1 MDIMQVA
8 NSIPMWIAC
17 AIPVSVVVFQ
27 SVFFALKA
35 HRAKDK
41 LGISDQQEKAAI
53 KSAAITAIGP
63 SIVILASMLSLL
75 VTVGGP
81 IGWMRLSLIGAVMYE
96 STAAGIGTASVGVTL
111 GVDPMTAQ
119 AFTQGVWTMVV
130 GSLVWVL
137 FGTFSADKMSRV
149 QDKVTRGNRDL
160 MITIAGAAVI
170 GVFAA
175 MTANNFIQL
184 MKTASGASL
193 TLNKYSLSAV
203 LGAVLMWASTLLG
216 KKFNL
221 AWMKDWS
228 LTISILGSV
237 VLCALV

>member
-1 MDIMQVA
+1 MDVMKLA

-17 AIPVSVVVFQ
+17 AIPVAVVVFQ
-27 SVFFALKA
+27 SVFFGLKA
-35 HRAKDK
+35 HRTKDK

-96 STAAGIGTASVGVTL
+96 STAAGIGTSSVGVTL

-137 FGTFSADKMSRV
+137 FGTFSADKMAKV
-149 QDKVTRGNRDL
+149 QDKVTKGNRNL
-160 MITIAGAAVI
+160 MITMAGAAVI

-184 MKTASGASL
+184 AKTAEGASL

-203 LGAVLMWASTLLG
+203 LGGVLMWASTLLG
-216 KKFNL
+216 RKFNWD
-221 AWMKDWS
+221 WMKDWS
-228 LTISILGSV
+228 LTISILGAV

>member
-1 MDIMQVA
+1 MDVMKLA
-8 NSIPMWIAC
+8 NSIPMWVAC
-17 AIPVSVVVFQ
+17 AIPVAVVVFQ
-27 SVFFALKA
+27 SVFFGLKA
-35 HRAKDK
+35 HKAKDK
-41 LGISDQQEKAAI
+41 LGITAQQEKAAI

-81 IGWMRLSLIGAVMYE
+81 IGWMRLSLIGAVMFE
-96 STAAGIGTASVGVTL
+96 STAAGIGTSSVGVTL

-137 FGTFSADKMSRV
+137 FGTFSADKMAKV
-149 QDKVTRGNRDL
+149 QDKVTKGNQDL

-184 MKTASGASL
+184 AKTDAGTSL

-203 LGAVLMWASTLLG
+203 LGGVLMWVSTLLG
-216 KKFNL
+216 KKFNWD
-221 AWMKDWS
+221 WMKDWS
-228 LTISILGSV
+228 LTISILGAV
-237 VLCALV
+237 VICALV

>member
-1 MDIMQVA
+1 MDIMKLA

-27 SVFFALKA
+27 SVFFGLKA

-96 STAAGIGTASVGVTL
+96 STAAGIGTSSVGVTL

-119 AFTQGVWTMVV
+119 AFTQGIWTMVV

-137 FGTFSADKMSRV
+137 FGTFSADKMAKV
-149 QDKVTRGNRDL
+149 QDKVTKGNRTL

-184 MKTASGASL
+184 AKSDGGASL

-203 LGAVLMWASTLLG
+203 LGGLLMWISTLLG
-216 KKFNL
+216 KKFNW
-221 AWMKDWS
+221 AWMKDWN
-228 LTISILGSV
+228 LTIAILGAV
-237 VLCALV
+237 LLCALV

>member
-1 MDIMQVA
+1 MDVMKLA

-17 AIPVSVVVFQ
+17 AIPVAVVVFQ
-27 SVFFALKA
+27 SVFFGLKA

-96 STAAGIGTASVGVTL
+96 STAAGIGTSSVGVTL

-137 FGTFSADKMSRV
+137 FGTFSADKMAKV
-149 QDKVTRGNRDL
+149 QDKVTKGNRNL
-160 MITIAGAAVI
+160 MITMAGAAVI

-184 MKTASGASL
+184 AKTAEGASL

-203 LGAVLMWASTLLG
+203 LGGVLMWASTLLG
-216 KKFNL
+216 RKFNWD
-221 AWMKDWS
+221 WMKDWS
-228 LTISILGSV
+228 LTISILGAV